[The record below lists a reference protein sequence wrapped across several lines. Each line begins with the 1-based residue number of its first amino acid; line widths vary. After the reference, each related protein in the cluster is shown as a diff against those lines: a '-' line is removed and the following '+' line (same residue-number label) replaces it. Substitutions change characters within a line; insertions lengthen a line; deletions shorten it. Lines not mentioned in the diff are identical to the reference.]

1 MLICLPFQCWYY
13 SYVSIII
20 GRSVGVSMASS
31 RQEYFILRNDVPIA
45 KANNF
50 LRNLLGTQNADHV
63 LKGEL
68 LVKEVLPQDGSHQS
82 HAIYSL
88 ALDRNKKVSCSIS
101 DVIPLSE
108 DDYEWLAAIRKNMD
122 RWQVYVQGDKLESA
136 KALKV
141 GYNVWVSLPVGDG
154 NTHHLPGTSC
164 CHATV
169 QYIGPL
175 QDTPGRWIGV
185 ELRVCTYDRRYSK
198 VVSSCCNE

>member
-1 MLICLPFQCWYY
+1 
-13 SYVSIII
+13 
-20 GRSVGVSMASS
+20 MASTKH
-31 RQEYFILRNDVPIA
+31 EYFILRNDVPSA

-50 LRNLLGTQNADHV
+50 LRNLLGAQNADHV

-68 LVKEVLPQDGSHQS
+68 LVKEALPQDSNHQS

-122 RWQVYVQGDKLESA
+122 RWQVYVQGDKLELA
-136 KALKV
+136 KVLKV
-141 GYNVWVSLPVGDG
+141 GEKVWVSLPVGDG
-154 NTHHLPGTSC
+154 NPHQLPGTSC
-164 CHATV
+164 CHAIV

-175 QDTPGRWIGV
+175 QDAPGRWIGV
-185 ELRVCTYDRRYSK
+185 ELKVCTYDRRL
-198 VVSSCCNE
+198 